1 MYKAG
6 QQFRA
11 WEDTTRRHWS
21 QPGARPLST
30 VIWYPA
36 DDSAQEADEL
46 LGAPESLFLLRGV
59 AHDAPLRAS
68 PQAFPV
74 VLLSHGTGGSALQLG
89 WLGRALAARGYVVAA
104 VNHHGN
110 TSREPYLPHGF
121 LLWWER
127 AKDLT
132 AVPVHVVVTEGDAET
147 PPRLNGCRYA
157 QLIANAELTHIEGPA
172 GHYVFL
178 AEATAAGRKALPELC
193 ADDPTVDRRALHERV
208 ASLAGSFFD
217 EVLVNGPANQS
228 ARA

>member
-1 MYKAG
+1 MSCWAHRSRCSSCAVWRSTPRFEPARKPFRWCCCHTAPAAALSSSAG
-6 QQFRA
+6 WAGR
-11 WEDTTRRHWS
+11 
-21 QPGARPLST
+21 
-30 VIWYPA
+30 
-36 DDSAQEADEL
+36 
-46 LGAPESLFLLRGV
+46 LR
-59 AHDAPLRAS
+59 
-68 PQAFPV
+68 
-74 VLLSHGTGGSALQLG
+74 
-89 WLGRALAARGYVVAA
+89 RGYVVAA

-208 ASLAGSFFD
+208 AALAGTCFD
-217 EVLVNGPANQS
+217 EALVNGPANQS